1 MNVLAWRA
9 EYTKGDAGQVR
20 YVDWFVATQYGLG
33 QFRIRQEGTKRP
45 TITCETQIKTPGWL
59 KNDPRGGF
67 NAVNQHMLLRRMI
80 KRAAEAN
87 ARTIPMHQPSIEAIN
102 EKWLLD
108 KLFQGDDRAHNAWCN
123 LTGVPVGQTFE
134 EIAVKAE
141 VIVAEQREVVRKA
154 KVEEYQRTDDSFGM
168 F

>member
-9 EYTKGDAGQVR
+9 EYTKGDVNGSSVK
-20 YVDWFVATQYGLG
+20 YVEWFVATNFGLG
-33 QFRIRQEGTKRP
+33 QFRIRQQGKSRP

-59 KNDPRGGF
+59 EKEGF
-67 NAVNQHMLLRRMI
+67 NAVNSHMLLRRMI
-80 KRAAEAN
+80 KRAAEGK
-87 ARTIPMHQPSIEAIN
+87 ARVLPMHQPSIEEMN
-102 EKWLLD
+102 ETWMLD
-108 KLFQGDDRAHNAWCN
+108 KLFMNDERANNAWCN

-134 EIAVKAE
+134 QIAAKAE
-141 VIVAEQREVVRKA
+141 VIVAEQREMVRQA